1 MRKVLRASQVLTL
14 SLLPVLAV
22 VSQGLAEDILNLN
35 QNQTG
40 FSLPGVTLPQG
51 QDEVHASDGTTCR
64 SAVSGS
70 GAYLD
75 LGIIRGNN
83 SSSQA
88 NSDIATYGRVVIPI
102 GRTPKRV
109 DCSRLYEL
117 EVERLQ
123 LELKL
128 LKMGL
133 GADGQTTGSVAA
145 SPAQAG
151 APQAGVAQ
159 NSAAQ
164 TGAAQASPT
173 QVKSAGWANEGWTIR
188 GTTGNAKKKKRK

>member
-1 MRKVLRASQVLTL
+1 MRKVFRASQVLTL
-14 SLLPVLAV
+14 SLLPALAF

-40 FSLPGVTLPQG
+40 FSLPGVSLPQG

-83 SSSQA
+83 SSNQT

-133 GADGQTTGSVAA
+133 GADGQTTGSTTSTAA
-145 SPAQAG
+145 TA
-151 APQAGVAQ
+151 
-159 NSAAQ
+159 SAAPA
-164 TGAAQASPT
+164 TRSAT
-173 QVKSAGWANEGWTIR
+173 SAGWANEGWSIR
-188 GTTGNAKKKKRK
+188 GTTGNEKKKKRK

>member
-1 MRKVLRASQVLTL
+1 MTASQ
-14 SLLPVLAV
+14 
-22 VSQGLAEDILNLN
+22 GFAEDILNLN

-40 FSLPGVTLPQG
+40 FTLPGVTLPQG

-75 LGIIRGNN
+75 VGVIRGSNN
-83 SSSQA
+83 SQS
-88 NSDIATYGRVVIPI
+88 NSDIATYGRVAVPI
-102 GRTPKRV
+102 RRTPKRV

-133 GADGQTTGSVAA
+133 GADSQTGSVAA
-145 SPAQAG
+145 PAPAT
-151 APQAGVAQ
+151 A
-159 NSAAQ
+159 SAA
-164 TGAAQASPT
+164 A
-173 QVKSAGWANEGWTIR
+173 SAGWANEGWSIR
-188 GTTGNAKKKKRK
+188 GTTGNDKKKKKR

>member
-1 MRKVLRASQVLTL
+1 LLPALAIASQ
-14 SLLPVLAV
+14 
-22 VSQGLAEDILNLN
+22 GFAEDILNLN

-40 FSLPGVTLPQG
+40 FSLPGVSLPQG

-83 SSSQA
+83 NSNQV

-102 GRTPKRV
+102 GRTPKRI

-133 GADGQTTGSVAA
+133 GTDGQTTASTTSTAA
-145 SPAQAG
+145 A
-151 APQAGVAQ
+151 APTVH
-159 NSAAQ
+159 SA
-164 TGAAQASPT
+164 T
-173 QVKSAGWANEGWTIR
+173 SAGWANEGWSIR
-188 GTTGNAKKKKRK
+188 GTTGNEKKKKRK

>member
-1 MRKVLRASQVLTL
+1 MRKFFWAPQVLTVAL
-14 SLLPVLAV
+14 GMAAASTAPTAA
-22 VSQGLAEDILNLN
+22 QEQIYNLN
-35 QNQTG
+35 QNENG
-40 FSLPGVTLPQG
+40 FNLPGVTLPQG

-75 LGIIRGNN
+75 LGVIRGNN
-83 SSSQA
+83 QTD
-88 NSDIATYGRVVIPI
+88 NGVATYGRMVIPI

-123 LELKL
+123 MELKL

-133 GADGQTTGSVAA
+133 GAGGQTASVTARASAPAPAAA
-145 SPAQAG
+145 SP
-151 APQAGVAQ
+151 
-159 NSAAQ
+159 
-164 TGAAQASPT
+164 
-173 QVKSAGWANEGWTIR
+173 GWADEGWSLR
-188 GTTGNAKKKKRK
+188 TGNGDGKKKKKK

>member
-1 MRKVLRASQVLTL
+1 MRKVFRASQVLIL
-14 SLLPVLAV
+14 SLPSALAV

-40 FSLPGVTLPQG
+40 FSLPGVSLPQG

-70 GAYLD
+70 GAYFD
-75 LGIIRGNN
+75 LGVIRGNN
-83 SSSQA
+83 SGNQA

-133 GADGQTTGSVAA
+133 GADGQTTGSTTSTAA
-145 SPAQAG
+145 TASE
-151 APQAGVAQ
+151 APTAR
-159 NSAAQ
+159 SAA
-164 TGAAQASPT
+164 
-173 QVKSAGWANEGWTIR
+173 SAGWANEGWSIR
-188 GTTGNAKKKKRK
+188 GTTGNETKKKRK

>member
-1 MRKVLRASQVLTL
+1 MRKVFRASQVLTL

-40 FSLPGVTLPQG
+40 FSLPGVSLPQG

-75 LGIIRGNN
+75 LGVIRGNN
-83 SSSQA
+83 SSNQA

-133 GADGQTTGSVAA
+133 GADGQTTGSTTTTPATAA
-145 SPAQAG
+145 TASATPAAR
-151 APQAGVAQ
+151 
-159 NSAAQ
+159 SA
-164 TGAAQASPT
+164 TST
-173 QVKSAGWANEGWTIR
+173 GWANEGWSIR
-188 GTTGNAKKKKRK
+188 GTTGSEKKKKRK

>member
-1 MRKVLRASQVLTL
+1 MRKVFRASQVLTL
-14 SLLPVLAV
+14 SLLPALAV

-40 FSLPGVTLPQG
+40 FSLPGVSLPQG

-75 LGIIRGNN
+75 LGVIRGNN
-83 SSSQA
+83 SSNEA

-133 GADGQTTGSVAA
+133 GTDGQTTGSTTSATA
-145 SPAQAG
+145 TATTA
-151 APQAGVAQ
+151 
-159 NSAAQ
+159 SAAP
-164 TGAAQASPT
+164 AARSAT
-173 QVKSAGWANEGWTIR
+173 SAGWANEGWSIR
-188 GTTGNAKKKKRK
+188 GTTGNEKKKKRK

>member
-14 SLLPVLAV
+14 SLLPALAV
-22 VSQGLAEDILNLN
+22 VSRGLAEDILNLN

-40 FSLPGVTLPQG
+40 FSLPGVSLPQG

-75 LGIIRGNN
+75 LGVIRGNN
-83 SSSQA
+83 SSNQA
-88 NSDIATYGRVVIPI
+88 NSDVATYGRVVIPI

-128 LKMGL
+128 LKMGI
-133 GADGQTTGSVAA
+133 GADGQTTGSVPA
-145 SPAQAG
+145 SPLQGAAPQAG
-151 APQAGVAQ
+151 APQA
-159 NSAAQ
+159 NSAQAN
-164 TGAAQASPT
+164 GA

-188 GTTGNAKKKKRK
+188 GTTGNEKKKKRK